1 MKKVVIIGG
10 SGHGKVI
17 ADIVVKRGDRVVGF
31 LDDNTKLP
39 KYIIDF
45 PYLGVISKA
54 PEYED
59 CEFVIGIG
67 YNNIRRRIAETYDLP
82 WYTAIHPNAIIGLD
96 VEIGEGSVVMANA
109 TINSSARVGKHCII
123 NTGADVE
130 HDNVVGN
137 FTHISPRVAL
147 GGTVKIGENCH
158 IGIGATVKNN
168 LKICDDVVVGA
179 GAVVVKDIE
188 EPNTYVGVPVRPME
202 KYSL

>member
-54 PEYED
+54 PEFKD

-137 FTHISPRVAL
+137 YTHISPHAAL
-147 GGTVKIGENCH
+147 GGTVTVGENCH

-179 GAVVVKDIE
+179 GAVVIRDIE
-188 EPNTYVGVPVRPME
+188 ESNTYVGVPVRPMD
-202 KYSL
+202 K

>member
-54 PEYED
+54 PEFKD

-137 FTHISPRVAL
+137 YTHISPHAAL
-147 GGTVKIGENCH
+147 GGTVTIGENCH

-179 GAVVVKDIE
+179 GAVVIRDIE
-188 EPNTYVGVPVRPME
+188 ESNTYVGVPVRPMD
-202 KYSL
+202 K